1 DWQKERILITTAG
14 KAIFN
19 EILPADFPFLN
30 EPTQENLTG
39 MTPDKYFVE
48 PGTDIKEFI
57 KNQPLVG
64 PFKSG
69 FLSDIIAQVY
79 KEYKVTAT
87 AELL

>member
-1 DWQKERILITTAG
+1 
-14 KAIFN
+14 
-19 EILPADFPFLN
+19 
-30 EPTQENLTG
+30 

-87 AELL
+87 AELLDRMKDLGYYESTKSD